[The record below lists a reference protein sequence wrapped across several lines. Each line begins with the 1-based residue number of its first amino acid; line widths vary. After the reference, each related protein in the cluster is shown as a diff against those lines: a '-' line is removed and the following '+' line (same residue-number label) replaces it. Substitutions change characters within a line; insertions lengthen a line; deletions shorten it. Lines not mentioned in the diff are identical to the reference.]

1 MHLGRKLL
9 MNMIENRDTKL
20 KRIGD
25 NVHVEFYED
34 QKLIGVIN
42 YSDKSMY
49 YVESAVE
56 NFMIGVMTIE
66 TINNYKE

>member
-1 MHLGRKLL
+1 
-9 MNMIENRDTKL
+9 MIENRDTKL